1 MPILAI
7 YSGGFSIPE
16 PLVIR
21 GASAESPHVLKA
33 MSLNPD
39 PSTDPS
45 SPNPELEQEL
55 QALEQAF
62 EEFRERYEQV
72 KGDRQQQQSLQQ
84 QLQQIQQQL
93 QDLEL
98 RLESQLFSWRE
109 LREPFWQA
117 LRFLG
122 LGIVVGWILKSCAS

>member
-1 MPILAI
+1 MP
-7 YSGGFSIPE
+7 S
-16 PLVIR
+16 
-21 GASAESPHVLKA
+21 
-33 MSLNPD
+33 NPD
-39 PSTDPS
+39 RRSDTSP
-45 SPNPELEQEL
+45 PNPELEQEL
-55 QALEQAF
+55 EALERAF
-62 EEFRERYEQV
+62 EAFRERYKQV
-72 KGDRQQQQSLQQ
+72 KGDRQQQQTLQQ

-117 LRFLG
+117 VRWLG

>member
-1 MPILAI
+1 
-7 YSGGFSIPE
+7 
-16 PLVIR
+16 
-21 GASAESPHVLKA
+21 
-33 MSLNPD
+33 MSSNPD
-39 PSTDPS
+39 RRSDPS
-45 SPNPELEQEL
+45 PPNPELEQEL
-55 QALEQAF
+55 QALERAF

-72 KGDRQQQQSLQQ
+72 KGDRQQQQTLQQ

-117 LRFLG
+117 VRFLG